1 MPLRS
6 PKMYFCIFG
15 FQRLVW
21 WPKCTPASRS
31 SFIVNV
37 AMIVASPFG
46 LPPIPSGS
54 TPRGSALPRPMA
66 GTEARN
72 RACYWCGVATA
83 ILRRVLR
90 VDPYVLLGE
99 IRGPHVIL
107 APAEPEVDDH
117 RIFPLTHDVA
127 DPFQPSVR
135 SRRPPI
141 DEWLVPDGDPH
152 TVSGDARGRLA
163 ERHHDASPVGV
174 GAVERRFDER

>member
-54 TPRGSALPRPMA
+54 T
-66 GTEARN
+66 
-72 RACYWCGVATA
+72 A

-90 VDPYVLLGE
+90 VDPHILLGE

-107 APAEPEVDDH
+107 APAEPEVDGH

-135 SRRPPI
+135 SGSAAI

-152 TVSGDARGRLA
+152 AVSGDARGRLA
-163 ERHHDASPVGV
+163 ERHHD
-174 GAVERRFDER
+174 